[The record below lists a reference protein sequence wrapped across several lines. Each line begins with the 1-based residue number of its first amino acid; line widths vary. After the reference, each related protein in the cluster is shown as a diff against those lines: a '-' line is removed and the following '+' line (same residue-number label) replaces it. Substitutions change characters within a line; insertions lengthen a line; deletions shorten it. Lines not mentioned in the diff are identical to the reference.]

1 MAVHNHDTQ
10 REQAR
15 RRYAVCAALL
25 GLLDVVEPGSQV
37 ERQARGLL
45 LTLETE
51 LQARPNVPTRA
62 QHSRKMRLAER
73 KD

>member
-1 MAVHNHDTQ
+1 MTAHNHDLQ

-25 GLLDVVEPGSQV
+25 SLLDVVEPGSQA

-45 LTLETE
+45 STLEAE
-51 LQARPNVPTRA
+51 LQTRPNVPTRA
-62 QHSRKMRLAER
+62 QQSRKMRLVEC

>member
-1 MAVHNHDTQ
+1 MAAHSHDTQ

-25 GLLDVVEPGSQV
+25 GLLDVEEPGSQA

-45 LTLETE
+45 STLEAE
-51 LQARPNVPTRA
+51 LQTRPSEPTRA
-62 QHSRKMRLAER
+62 QRRAALQTMKRN
-73 KD
+73 D

>member
-1 MAVHNHDTQ
+1 MAAHYHDLQ
-10 REQAR
+10 REQTR

-25 GLLDVVEPGSQV
+25 GLLDVEEPGSQA

-45 LTLETE
+45 STLEAE
-51 LQARPNVPTRA
+51 LQARPSVPTRDQRRA
-62 QHSRKMRLAER
+62 GVRLVEC

>member
-1 MAVHNHDTQ
+1 MTAHYHDPQ

-25 GLLDVVEPGSQV
+25 SLLDVVEPGSQA

-45 LTLETE
+45 STLEAE
-51 LQARPNVPTRA
+51 LQTQPSEPKRA
-62 QHSRKMRLAER
+62 QQSRKMRLVGC